1 MFHDLVNYK
10 LEEPTAFTRIELVII
25 NLEID
30 KFLDESVEDYMN
42 AITEQIREQL
52 PSELDKTV
60 DFTITTDLEEMT
72 DLDFTNITNRLIE
85 FLITVP
91 RPYAET
97 RMDIPKEMSK
107 TTLGRA
113 GIQKLFD
120 NYTTVDNIRITLYD
134 KEGNVFKTW
143 I

>member
-10 LEEPTAFTRIELVII
+10 LQDPIAFDEIQIVII
-25 NLEID
+25 DLEID
-30 KFLDESVEDYMN
+30 KYLDTSVEDYMN
-42 AITEQIREQL
+42 AIIMQFKDQL
-52 PSELDKTV
+52 PHELDKTV
-60 DFTITTDLEEMT
+60 DFSIRTDLEQMT

-91 RPYAET
+91 RPYSET
-97 RMDIPKEMSK
+97 RMDIPKEMNK

-134 KEGNVFKTW
+134 KEGNEFKTW